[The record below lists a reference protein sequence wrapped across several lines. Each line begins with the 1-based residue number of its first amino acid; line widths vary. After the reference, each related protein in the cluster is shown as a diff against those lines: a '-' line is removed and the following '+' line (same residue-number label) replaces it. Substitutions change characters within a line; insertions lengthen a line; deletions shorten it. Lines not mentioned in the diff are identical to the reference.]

1 MTEEIDAV
9 IYNRGVGG
17 FTTDDMLRYMEE
29 MVFATEPRKIFI
41 NIGTNDISRPEYR
54 VEKLMENYGKII
66 AMIQKRL
73 PGAQIYMMA
82 YYPAPMRISAWP
94 TRRWKSWRGRWA
106 AITLM

>member
-1 MTEEIDAV
+1 
-9 IYNRGVGG
+9 
-17 FTTDDMLRYMEE
+17 MLRYMEE

-41 NIGTNDISRPEYR
+41 NIGTNDISRPDYR

-82 YYPAPMRISAWP
+82 YYPVNEVDKLPEGSGQKECSPPVPMRISAWP
-94 TRRWKSWRGRWA
+94 TRRWKSWRGDG
-106 AITLM
+106 LPLH